1 MANTITV
8 LVEYDN
14 INYYKD
20 RLNDVDREV
29 VLKALG
35 EDIADMYMQYD
46 NNVTNVEPNMSDISS
61 TSDSYI
67 LGFERPNDIIEMAK
81 EWVTCLSIIGETV
94 LT

>member
-1 MANTITV
+1 MANIITV
-8 LVEYDN
+8 LVEHDN

-46 NNVTNVEPNMSDISS
+46 SNATNVEPNMSDVSS

-67 LGFERPNDIIEMAK
+67 LGFERPNDIIEVAK
-81 EWVTCLSIIGETV
+81 EWNS
-94 LT
+94 